1 MNLVQFNNVNKTIL
15 GKPLLKDINFSINEK
30 DKIGLIGL
38 NGVGKS
44 TIINMILGKVSKDSG
59 DIFVNSGC
67 IIGYLSQSYIFTD
80 ESNTVLEELKDV
92 FKDVEDIDLIL
103 SNEVSINKVLNGSEL
118 EEISNMKVNMLSGG
132 QKTRVSF
139 AKLLLKNPD
148 ILILDEPTNHLD
160 LASIEWLEEYLKKYN
175 KAILLVS
182 HDRVF
187 LDNVCNKIWEIENK
201 TLEKYNG
208 NFSDFVIQK
217 ELILSGK
224 IKAYEKQQ
232 DKIKKM
238 EEYIQR
244 NRAGRMAKQA
254 RGRQT
259 ILDRIVREDNP
270 VFNPKNMKLTF
281 EMSNNT
287 SDKVIDIQALCKSY
301 DKNILND
308 IYFSL
313 YKGEKVGIIGKNGCG
328 KSTLLAIIAGKI
340 QSDSG
345 QVIYPPKTTIS
356 YFDQNMDNLNPE
368 NTILEEINTN
378 LNYTNQDLR
387 KIAASFLFSENEVD
401 KKIKTLSGG
410 EKVRV
415 SFLKM
420 VQKKSNFLILDEPTN
435 HLDIYSIEVLENALL
450 EFDGSILL
458 VSHNRH
464 FIDSV
469 CNTVYILDENGLQ
482 IFKGNYT
489 EYKESL
495 KKVKS
500 VKTDDSKS
508 DYFEKKQRSREI
520 SRIEKLIQNYEKQI
534 DDINKEKQI
543 LNENIYSGKYN
554 DDYVKLMEAQNKLD
568 YLSDEELKLLELW
581 EKENENLENKK
592 CCNNLKET
600 MC

>member
-15 GKPLLKDINFSINEK
+15 GKTLLKDINFSINEK

-80 ESNTVLEELKDV
+80 ENNTILEELKDV

-103 SNEVSINKVLNGSEL
+103 SNEVSINKVLNGLEL

-238 EEYIQR
+238 EEYIQK
-244 NRAGRMAKQA
+244 NSTEEWLNKQE
-254 RGRQT
+254 
-259 ILDRIVREDNP
+259 ED
-270 VFNPKNMKLTF
+270 KL
-281 EMSNNT
+281 
-287 SDKVIDIQALCKSY
+287 Y
-301 DKNILND
+301 
-308 IYFSL
+308 
-313 YKGEKVGIIGKNGCG
+313 
-328 KSTLLAIIAGKI
+328 
-340 QSDSG
+340 
-345 QVIYPPKTTIS
+345 
-356 YFDQNMDNLNPE
+356 
-368 NTILEEINTN
+368 
-378 LNYTNQDLR
+378 
-387 KIAASFLFSENEVD
+387 
-401 KKIKTLSGG
+401 
-410 EKVRV
+410 
-415 SFLKM
+415 
-420 VQKKSNFLILDEPTN
+420 
-435 HLDIYSIEVLENALL
+435 
-450 EFDGSILL
+450 
-458 VSHNRH
+458 
-464 FIDSV
+464 
-469 CNTVYILDENGLQ
+469 
-482 IFKGNYT
+482 
-489 EYKESL
+489 
-495 KKVKS
+495 
-500 VKTDDSKS
+500 
-508 DYFEKKQRSREI
+508 
-520 SRIEKLIQNYEKQI
+520 
-534 DDINKEKQI
+534 
-543 LNENIYSGKYN
+543 
-554 DDYVKLMEAQNKLD
+554 
-568 YLSDEELKLLELW
+568 
-581 EKENENLENKK
+581 
-592 CCNNLKET
+592 
-600 MC
+600 